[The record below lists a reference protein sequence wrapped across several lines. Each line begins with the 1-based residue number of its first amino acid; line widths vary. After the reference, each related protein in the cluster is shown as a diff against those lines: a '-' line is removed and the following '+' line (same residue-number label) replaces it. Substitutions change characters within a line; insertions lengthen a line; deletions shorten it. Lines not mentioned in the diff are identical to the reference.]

1 MAQIDYNNVV
11 IGVEKALKGIDEQI
25 DKDNGIN
32 PPPESDKDA
41 VASYVTSLFKDSEQW
56 RQNSFANRYS
66 YGTQN
71 FSNPVDFFRACRQ
84 LEAGLHWDVWG
95 RRNQDPPND
104 WKQELVDNE
113 IGNQI
118 RVRRSYLAANWHE
131 ISILPNIQNLD
142 QILTQERHDTA
153 WGDLILSVV
162 SRMLIEGTAI
172 TKTILDR
179 SKRSEG
185 LIREILIDNA
195 SAFPTPFATDFG
207 LQEGC
212 WYFIH
217 ATAQN
222 ESWVKAEYPDFD
234 ASKLAGVNYDW
245 ASKVSTSKENLGEE
259 QVKFAKTKLLP
270 VYECWVDDDTVER
283 YSDQADAV
291 EAENT
296 GLLEGREAV
305 IDLEDDD
312 RAHLDGHVKFLQ
324 QITDRIDSPAGS
336 PNPELDQA
344 LAEFMSLHI
353 AEHMAQLKSKIDA
366 GLKVGYRQKYP
377 FGRKIVVIGD
387 QVAEDLPNPL
397 EVAWRSLFNKV
408 VNEKVIGYWWGRGVP
423 EILWETN
430 RTMDTMLSRT
440 ADIALTVGMP
450 KRYFAIEDKEQ
461 MKQYGLDNN
470 DPTKPA
476 FATRPPTYSQGNS
489 PREHME
495 IYSAAKQD
503 SQRQL
508 GVSDVSY
515 GSAPGAS
522 VSGKLVETLLAQN
535 SVIVTGEANQ
545 RLNSLVEDL
554 VETRIELYKN
564 FYVEPRYWMINGQPK
579 LINLSDALQNIPVTN
594 PDGSVSTVDVPYF
607 QVYVRPNSNFPRQFE
622 FELSFMLE
630 LMQMNGVS
638 PDGTPFVTTNQVRDF
653 LSQKYPE
660 FARTTEYAQES
671 EIIKL
676 GRQKLAEL
684 QAQQEEEA
692 RTQQKVK
699 DAVQRKGINAMLGGG
714 Q

>member
-11 IGVEKALKGIDEQI
+11 IGVDKALKGIDEQI
-25 DKDNGIN
+25 TNETGVT
-32 PPPESDKDA
+32 PPPESDKDV
-41 VASYVTSLFKDSEQW
+41 VADYVQSLFKDSEQW
-56 RQNSFANRYS
+56 RETSFANRYS
-66 YGTQN
+66 YGTSD

-84 LEAGLHWDVWG
+84 LESGLHWDVWG
-95 RRNQDPPND
+95 RRNQDPATD

-142 QILTQERHDTA
+142 QILTQERHDTG
-153 WGDLILSVV
+153 WGDLVLSVV

-207 LQEGC
+207 LHEGC

-217 ATAQN
+217 ATSQN
-222 ESWVKAEYPDFD
+222 EQWVKAEYPDFD
-234 ASKLAGVNYDW
+234 LVDLASASYDW
-245 ASKVSTSKENLGEE
+245 AAKVSTTRDNFGEK
-259 QVKFAKTKLLP
+259 QVKFAKTKLYSVL
-270 VYECWVDDDTVER
+270 ECWVDDNTVER
-283 YSDQADAV
+283 YNDQAEQV
-291 EAENT
+291 EAENQ
-296 GLLEGREAV
+296 GLLQGQEAV
-305 IDLEDDD
+305 IDFEDDD
-312 RAHLDGHVKFLQ
+312 RAHLDGHVRFLKDVS
-324 QITDRIDSPAGS
+324 DRIESPAGS

-344 LAEFMSLHI
+344 LAEFMALHI
-353 AEHMAQLKSKIDA
+353 AEHMAQLDGKIKA
-366 GLKVGYRQKYP
+366 GLKVGYRQRYP

-387 QVAEDLPNPL
+387 KVAEDTANPL
-397 EVAWRSLFNKV
+397 EVPWRSLFNKA
-408 VNEKVIGYWWGRGVP
+408 VNEKVLGYWWGRGVP

-430 RTMDTMLSRT
+430 RVMDTMLSRT
-440 ADIALTVGMP
+440 ADVALTVGMP

-461 MKQYGLDNN
+461 MKQLGLDNN

-476 FATRPPTYSQGNS
+476 FTTRPPVFSQGQA
-489 PREHME
+489 PGEHMQ

-503 SQRQL
+503 AQRQL

-545 RLNSLVEDL
+545 RLNALVEDL
-554 VETRIELYKN
+554 METRIELYKN
-564 FYVEPRYWMINGQPK
+564 FYVEPRYWMINGQPR
-579 LINLSDALQNIPVTN
+579 LINLSEALQNIPTVMS
-594 PDGSVSTVDVPYF
+594 DGSEVVLDVPYF

-630 LMQMNGVS
+630 LLQMNNAS

-653 LSQKYPE
+653 LSQKFPE
-660 FARTTEYAQES
+660 FARNGDYAQES

-684 QAQQEEEA
+684 QAAQEEEA
-692 RTQQKVK
+692 RAQQKVK
-699 DAVQRKGINAMLGGG
+699 DAVERKGIQTMLGGG
-714 Q
+714 R